1 MKQYN
6 LKEGEMVLSNLTKEE
21 ARGLEQT
28 LLVLYHT
35 ANFKKDTGISFYN
48 FINGVGIR
56 NANRS
61 VYYDAAV
68 EYMNKYPSMFENFE
82 EEELNAIKEDMENW
96 W

>member
-6 LKEGEMVLSNLTKEE
+6 LIEGEMVLSNLTKEE

-35 ANFKKDTGISFYN
+35 ANFTKDVGIPYYN
-48 FINGVGIR
+48 FVNGVGIR
-56 NANRS
+56 NANSS

-68 EYMNKYPSMFENFE
+68 EYMNRYPSMFENFE
-82 EEELNAIKEDMENW
+82 EEELNAIKEDKGNW